1 MDSRRHDLRDA
12 LDELRP
18 EAIQATVAVA
28 AEEKSHGDIKG
39 VAQSAGPPPPTKTS
53 CDTVGAAPR
62 CTTVASTV
70 PETTGRSTSSCARA
84 YARHAPR
91 RSQTTK
97 RGEVVNKITTSK
109 GIVTSRTGLRRR
121 VPKLLNEMQLLAW
134 THRGKSPFIHTIATS
149 QRDADGSDIR
159 VDMIPRSFWD
169 EDPRFVEIYSDT
181 AKKKQLRQI

>member
-1 MDSRRHDLRDA
+1 
-12 LDELRP
+12 
-18 EAIQATVAVA
+18 
-28 AEEKSHGDIKG
+28 
-39 VAQSAGPPPPTKTS
+39 
-53 CDTVGAAPR
+53 
-62 CTTVASTV
+62 
-70 PETTGRSTSSCARA
+70 
-84 YARHAPR
+84 
-91 RSQTTK
+91 
-97 RGEVVNKITTSK
+97 
-109 GIVTSRTGLRRR
+109 

>member
-1 MDSRRHDLRDA
+1 MVHYCSKHCVKADWLAHKLVCASLRTARDVA
-12 LDELRP
+12 LADY
-18 EAIQATVAVA
+18 EARGGRKQDYNLQRNR
-28 AEEKSHGDIKG
+28 DIENWFE
-39 VAQSAGPPPPTKTS
+39 A
-53 CDTVGAAPR
+53 
-62 CTTVASTV
+62 
-70 PETTGRSTSSCARA
+70 
-84 YARHAPR
+84 
-91 RSQTTK
+91 
-97 RGEVVNKITTSK
+97 
-109 GIVTSRTGLRRR
+109 